1 MTHITA
7 VIPLL
12 NEEKLVGELIRR
24 VELNL
29 KSISP
34 DYRVILVDD
43 GSTDSTWEEIKKLG
57 TINSKISGIKFSRN
71 YGHHYAITAGINNS
85 DSDWVVVMDGDL
97 QDRPEVI
104 PDLYKK
110 AQEGFDVVFVNRI
123 QRKESII
130 YLLVQKIFYKLLN
143 ILSGLNFNSKQANF
157 SIISKKVTEGHK
169 LFNEQARFYAST
181 IKWLGF
187 STSSIEAPH
196 GERFDGKPSYT
207 IKKRIKL
214 AFDIIIAFSERPL
227 KFAISVGILLSLF
240 SIILA
245 IWIAIKALNSEFTV
259 LGWPSIIF
267 SIFFTTGVNLI
278 IVGIV
283 GIYLGR
289 VFHQVKNRPLYV
301 VSDSLNMS
309 E

>member
-24 VELNL
+24 VEFNL
-29 KSISP
+29 RKISP
-34 DYRVILVDD
+34 DYRVIIIDD
-43 GSTDSTWEEIKKLG
+43 GSTDSTWEKIKNEG
-57 TINSKISGIKFSRN
+57 ADNSRISGIKFSRN

-85 DSDWVVVMDGDL
+85 DSDWVIVMDGDL

-104 PDLYKK
+104 PDLYSK
-110 AQEGFDVVFVNRI
+110 AQEGFDIVFVNRI
-123 QRKESII
+123 ERKESLI
-130 YLLVQKIFYKLLN
+130 YLLVQKIFYKTLN

-157 SIISKKVTEGHK
+157 SIISKKVAESHR
-169 LFNEQARFYAST
+169 LFNEQARFYVST

-187 STSSIEAPH
+187 STSSINARH

-207 IKKRIKL
+207 IKRRIKL
-214 AFDIIIAFSERPL
+214 AFDVIVTFSERPL
-227 KFAISVGILLSLF
+227 KFAISIGIVLSVS
-240 SIILA
+240 SILIA
-245 IWIAIKALNSEFTV
+245 IWIAVKALNSEFTV

-267 SIFFTTGVNLI
+267 SIFFTTGINLI
-278 IVGIV
+278 ILGIL

-289 VFHQVKNRPLYV
+289 VFNEVKRRPLYIEEERMNI
-301 VSDSLNMS
+301 S
-309 E
+309 

>member
-12 NEEKLVGELIRR
+12 NEEKIVGELIRR

-29 KSISP
+29 KTISP

-43 GSTDSTWEEIKKLG
+43 GSTDSTWEEITKVG
-57 TINSKISGIKFSRN
+57 TGNSKISGIKFSRN

-123 QRKESII
+123 ERKESII
-130 YLLVQKIFYKLLN
+130 YLLVQKIFYKSLN
-143 ILSGLNFNSKQANF
+143 ILSGLNFNSRQANF
-157 SIISKKVTEGHK
+157 SIISKKVAEAHK
-169 LFNEQARFYAST
+169 KFNENARFYAST

-187 STSSIEAPH
+187 STSSINARH

-207 IKKRIKL
+207 IKRRFKL
-214 AFDIIIAFSERPL
+214 AFDVIVAFSERPL
-227 KFAISVGILLSLF
+227 KFAISIGLVLSFSSIL
-240 SIILA
+240 IA
-245 IWIAIKALNSEFTV
+245 IWIAVKALNSEFTV

-278 IVGIV
+278 ILGIL

-289 VFHQVKNRPLYV
+289 VFNEVKKRPLYIEAETV
-301 VSDSLNMS
+301 NI
-309 E
+309 

>member
-12 NEEKLVGELIRR
+12 NEEKVVGELIRR

-29 KSISP
+29 KSVSL

-43 GSTDSTWEEIKKLG
+43 GSTDSTWEKIKKAG
-57 TINSKISGIKFSRN
+57 ADNSKISGIRFSRN

-123 QRKESII
+123 ERQESLI
-130 YLLVQKIFYKLLN
+130 YLMVQKIFYKSLN
-143 ILSGLNFNSKQANF
+143 ILSGLDFNSKQANF
-157 SIISKKVTEGHK
+157 SIISKKVAEAHK
-169 LFNEQARFYAST
+169 LFNENARFYAST
-181 IKWLGF
+181 LKWLGF
-187 STSSIEAPH
+187 PTSSINARH

-207 IKKRIKL
+207 IKRRFKL
-214 AFDIIIAFSERPL
+214 AFDVIIAFSERPL
-227 KFAISVGILLSLF
+227 KFAISIGLVLSFSSIL
-240 SIILA
+240 IA
-245 IWIAIKALNSEFTV
+245 IWILVKSLNSEFTV

-278 IVGIV
+278 ILGIL

-289 VFHQVKNRPLYV
+289 VFNEVKRRPLYIIETEI
-301 VSDSLNMS
+301 N
-309 E
+309 

>member
-196 GERFDGKPSYT
+196 GERFYGKPSYT

-227 KFAISVGILLSLF
+227 KFAISVGILFSLF

-301 VSDSLNMS
+301 IDQVINR
-309 E
+309 